1 MAEDQPV
8 MFERTRK
15 QAEEFASNPKK
26 VSELLEEAQR
36 KAEKNRDRIS
46 EAWEGLQSLSRLIKA
61 WTQGRYTTVPWRTIV
76 LSIAAILYFVN
87 PLDVIPDFLPAVGF
101 LDDAGVLA
109 FVLQSIRRD
118 IDRFLEWERVSANG

>member
-1 MAEDQPV
+1 MAEDQPM

-15 QAEEFASNPKK
+15 QAEVFASSPKK

-61 WTQGRYTTVPWRTIV
+61 WAQGQYTTVPWRTIV

-101 LDDAGVLA
+101 LDDAGGLA
-109 FVLQSIRRD
+109 FVIQSIRRD
-118 IDRFLEWERVSANG
+118 IDLFLEWERTNANG